1 MNSTGPGGLLAFRKG
16 FPQSRR
22 GSNHNVRQAYCAF
35 DIFAIGPNVERREPW
50 LVTDKLTL
58 DERNASPTIT

>member
-1 MNSTGPGGLLAFRKG
+1 MSSRGAGGPLAEGKG
-16 FPQSRR
+16 APESRR
-22 GSNHNVRQAYCAF
+22 GSNQNVRQAYCAF
-35 DIFAIGPNVERREPW
+35 DVFVIGPNVERREPW